1 VIVEDQAEVRAF
13 LADPANLG
21 RPGPVEVIGTH
32 ISLIHMA
39 GDRAWKLK
47 RAVRLSYADFST
59 PELRLACCEREL
71 ARNRL
76 TAPDHYLA
84 VRRITRTPAGGL
96 TFDGAGPLVDAVVEM
111 LRFDQG
117 ALLDA
122 LAARGAL
129 DRGLITAL
137 AVEIAAFHARAPVV
151 PDPPGSAHVAAVLD
165 VNEAALAETCVFPAA
180 AVRSFNAAF
189 RAGLDRHRVLL
200 DARGRAGRVRLCHGD
215 LHLRN
220 IFLDRG
226 RPVLFDCIEFND
238 AIATVDVL
246 YDLAFLLMDLRQ
258 RGLDGFANLVLN
270 RYLDATGDEDGL
282 PLIPFFMALRAAVR
296 AHVTATRIDTGG
308 DPDGRLTAEAQAYF
322 AMARQLL
329 APAPSVVVAIG
340 GLCGSGKSTVAETL
354 APRIGG
360 GAGARILS
368 SDRLRKALFGVAPET
383 RLPPEAYGPEVA
395 LKVYLAITARTG
407 ALASAGVTVVA
418 DAVFARP
425 DERQA
430 VEAAAQSA
438 GVPFRGVWLELA
450 PEALRA
456 RVAARRGGPS
466 DADVAVLE
474 RQFGYDLGPMGWN
487 RIDAEG
493 HPETVAA
500 AILRLMPQALRRRRA

>member
-1 VIVEDQAEVRAF
+1 
-13 LADPANLG
+13 
-21 RPGPVEVIGTH
+21 
-32 ISLIHMA
+32 MA

-47 RAVRLSYADFST
+47 RAVRLPYADFST
-59 PELRLACCEREL
+59 PALRRACCEREL

-84 VRRITRTPAGGL
+84 VRRITRTPEGL
-96 TFDGAGPLVDAVVEM
+96 LEFDGKGPLVDAVVEM
-111 LRFDQG
+111 LRFDQS

-122 LAARGAL
+122 LASRGGL
-129 DRGLITAL
+129 DRGLMTGL
-137 AVEIAAFHARAPVV
+137 AAEVADFHAKAPVV
-151 PDPPGSAHVAAVLD
+151 SDPPGSAHVAAVLD
-165 VNEAALAETCVFPAA
+165 VNEAALAETKVFPVA

-189 RAGLDRHRVLL
+189 RTGLDHYRGLL

-238 AIATVDVL
+238 ALATVDVL
-246 YDLAFLLMDLRQ
+246 YDLAFLLMDLRH
-258 RGLDGFANLVLN
+258 RGLHGFANLVLN

-296 AHVTATRIDTGG
+296 AHDTGG
-308 DPDGRLTAEAQAYF
+308 DPDGRLTAEARAYF
-322 AMARQLL
+322 AMARDLL
-329 APAPSVVVAIG
+329 APVPPVVVAIG
-340 GLCGSGKSTVAETL
+340 GLSGSGKSTVAEAF
-354 APRIGG
+354 APRIGD

-368 SDRLRKALFGVAPET
+368 SDRLRKALFGVTPET
-383 RLPPEAYGPEVA
+383 RLPPEAYAPEVS
-395 LKVYLAITARTG
+395 LKVYLTITARTA
-407 ALASAGVTVVA
+407 ALASAGTTVIA
-418 DAVFARP
+418 DAVFARL

-450 PEALRA
+450 PEVLRA

-474 RQFGYDLGPMGWN
+474 RQLAYDLGPMGWN
-487 RIDAEG
+487 RVDAAG
-493 HPETVAA
+493 SPESVAA
-500 AILRLMPQALRRRRA
+500 AILRVMPQALRRRRA